1 MSSPLI
7 TAKHLA
13 VRLGTVARDLEC
25 ETGEVP
31 LYIRINGQR
40 HALTI
45 DNFQVDDDGSLLLA
59 DELLQPNP
67 LKPLLATLQSNLYWY
82 RGADYVRMADVEE
95 AVEDAYRVDSNPSWT
110 SVLAERIRQ
119 FRHHGYTHAG
129 DDDFQAGELAA
140 ASISYL
146 EEAYCQATEFDPAER
161 WHLTELIPEHWPWQ
175 DEDWKPSV
183 APRRN
188 LVKALALGLAELER
202 LDRMASRTPEEANHG

>member
-1 MSSPLI
+1 MSDLQI

-13 VRLGTVARDLEC
+13 VRLGTVARDLGC
-25 ETGEVP
+25 EKGEVP

-45 DNFQVDDDGSLLLA
+45 DNFQVDDDGCL
-59 DELLQPNP
+59 ECNNYLQWPNP
-67 LKPLLATLQSNLYWY
+67 LSPVLAALQAKLHWY
-82 RGADYVRMADVEE
+82 QGTDFVRMADIEQ
-95 AVEDAYRVDSNPSWT
+95 AIRDALSIESSPSWT

-119 FRHHGYTHAG
+119 IEHHGYTSVG
-129 DDDFQAGELAA
+129 DDDYQAGQLAA
-140 ASISYL
+140 AALSYL

-161 WHLTELIPEHWPWQ
+161 WHLTELIPENWPWQ

-202 LDRMASRTPEEANHG
+202 LDRMASRTSEEPNHG